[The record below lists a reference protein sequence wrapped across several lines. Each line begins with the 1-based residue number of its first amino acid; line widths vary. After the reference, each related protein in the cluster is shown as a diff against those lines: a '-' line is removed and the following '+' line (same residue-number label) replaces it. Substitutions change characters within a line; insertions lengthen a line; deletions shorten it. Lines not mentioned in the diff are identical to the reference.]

1 MGIVAGEGLDRAEV
15 SLDFAVD
22 RDTIENDRNPFLEG
36 APVTTHTA
44 ATHHIVVESN
54 TADGFLLVCPE
65 ASCGRRVVIHRKGGM
80 TVLDRGDFFAHHV
93 GGNEGL
99 DLAVA

>member
-1 MGIVAGEGLDRAEV
+1 
-15 SLDFAVD
+15 
-22 RDTIENDRNPFLEG
+22 
-36 APVTTHTA
+36 
-44 ATHHIVVESN
+44 
-54 TADGFLLVCPE
+54 
-65 ASCGRRVVIHRKGGM
+65 VVIHRKGGM